1 MEMASTNPV
10 VGKIDPNLLYLSL
23 SPSCCTFASFL
34 YAPWSNMPHKK
45 LRIGNGDLEGGAA
58 GVSQV
63 QI

>member
-1 MEMASTNPV
+1 
-10 VGKIDPNLLYLSL
+10 
-23 SPSCCTFASFL
+23 
-34 YAPWSNMPHKK
+34 MPHKK